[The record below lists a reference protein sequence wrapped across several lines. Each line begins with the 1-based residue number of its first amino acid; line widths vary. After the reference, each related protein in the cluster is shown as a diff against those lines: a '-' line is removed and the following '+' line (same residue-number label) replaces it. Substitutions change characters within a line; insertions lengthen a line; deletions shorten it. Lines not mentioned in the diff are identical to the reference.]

1 MKMVLPEDVK
11 KIIEKLEGCG
21 HEAYAVGG
29 CVRDSILGK
38 TPSDWDITTS
48 APPEKVKE
56 LFFHTVD
63 TGIAHGTV
71 TVLLGGRGYEVTT
84 YRIDGEYRDGRHPS
98 SVAFT
103 PLLAE
108 DLKRRDFTINAM
120 AYNEREGLVDLFG
133 GARDLKQGVIRCV
146 GSPQE
151 RFSEDALRMLRAL
164 RFGAQLDFEIER
176 ETYRAIGELASH
188 ITAVSMERI
197 TVELVKLLTSEH
209 PQRFRSVYE
218 TGLTAYILPEFDRMM
233 ETPQNTKHHCY
244 TVGEHT
250 LRVLQNVAPQKDLRL
265 AALLH
270 DVAKPETRTTD
281 EKGQDHFYG
290 HQERGAQIA
299 VRILRRL
306 KMDNDTIAKVRALVR
321 WHDER
326 PAQSR
331 KAVRRAMVAMGP
343 ACFPDIFALKRA
355 DTLAQSDYRRQEK
368 LAEIDA
374 FERIC
379 GEIRQS
385 GECVSKKDLRINGR
399 DLMALGMPQGEKM
412 GELLQELFVMVV
424 DDPQKNNKE
433 YLTRQALSYIKNQTG
448 PDGGSQA

>member
-1 MKMVLPEDVK
+1 
-11 KIIEKLEGCG
+11 
-21 HEAYAVGG
+21 
-29 CVRDSILGK
+29 
-38 TPSDWDITTS
+38 
-48 APPEKVKE
+48 
-56 LFFHTVD
+56 
-63 TGIAHGTV
+63 
-71 TVLLGGRGYEVTT
+71 
-84 YRIDGEYRDGRHPS
+84 
-98 SVAFT
+98 
-103 PLLAE
+103 
-108 DLKRRDFTINAM
+108 
-120 AYNEREGLVDLFG
+120 
-133 GARDLKQGVIRCV
+133 
-146 GSPQE
+146 
-151 RFSEDALRMLRAL
+151 
-164 RFGAQLDFEIER
+164 
-176 ETYRAIGELASH
+176 
-188 ITAVSMERI
+188 
-197 TVELVKLLTSEH
+197 
-209 PQRFRSVYE
+209 
-218 TGLTAYILPEFDRMM
+218 
-233 ETPQNTKHHCY
+233 
-244 TVGEHT
+244 
-250 LRVLQNVAPQKDLRL
+250 
-265 AALLH
+265 
-270 DVAKPETRTTD
+270 
-281 EKGQDHFYG
+281 
-290 HQERGAQIA
+290 
-299 VRILRRL
+299 
-306 KMDNDTIAKVRALVR
+306 MDNDTIAKVRALVR